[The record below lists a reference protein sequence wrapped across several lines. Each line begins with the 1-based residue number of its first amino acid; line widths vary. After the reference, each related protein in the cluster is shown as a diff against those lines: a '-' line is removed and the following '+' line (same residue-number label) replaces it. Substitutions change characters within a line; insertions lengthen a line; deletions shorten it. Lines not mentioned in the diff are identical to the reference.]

1 MCENY
6 LTMCEERGTMDKKTQ
21 WHSGFCAAM
30 ELEFCG
36 NSGDLEFVREYNLG
50 RKPLQLDLLI
60 IKKKQDIFL
69 HNEIGAPFRKW
80 NIVEYK
86 SPEDAMSVDDFYKVN
101 AYACLFKAQANHTD
115 EYPASEITITM
126 VRQRYPKSLMKSLI
140 QNGFS
145 VSNPDPGIYVVGGK
159 LLFSTQIIVGCQ
171 LREQQHIWLRSL
183 TDSIG
188 KKEFNEFADA
198 VINMKQPYEKECADA
213 IMEVVTSSNTVK
225 LRKWMEES
233 NMTKELL
240 CEILG
245 PEYEEEWKR
254 REEKTM
260 KKAIQQGLQQ
270 GIQQG
275 MQQGMHITK
284 QVIRLDAKGCP
295 VSEIAGKVGIT
306 EEQVREILA

>member
-1 MCENY
+1 ME
-6 LTMCEERGTMDKKTQ
+6 KKIQ

-30 ELEFCG
+30 ELEFRG

-50 RKPLQLDLLI
+50 RKPLQL
-60 IKKKQDIFL
+60 F
-69 HNEIGAPFRKW
+69 
-80 NIVEYK
+80 
-86 SPEDAMSVDDFYKVN
+86 
-101 AYACLFKAQANHTD
+101 
-115 EYPASEITITM
+115 
-126 VRQRYPKSLMKSLI
+126 
-140 QNGFS
+140 
-145 VSNPDPGIYVVGGK
+145 
-159 LLFSTQIIVGCQ
+159 FSTQIIVGCQ

-183 TDSIG
+183 TDSIEKTG
-188 KKEFNEFADA
+188 FNEFADA

-270 GIQQG
+270 G